1 MKILFDLSDRTETYS
16 SVTIYAARILAGFR
30 ANKYTGITLLCHPG
44 TYDFFRNN
52 FPEYPCIKAHT
63 DKGNFITIGYKW
75 SKQINNIA
83 CDLVLSCKGWMSFL
97 FTRRKIVQIVHDIQQ
112 LKTDHGKTLWKYRI
126 FWPIFLLRSYRII
139 TISDFVRQ
147 DIHKT
152 YPFIPLSKMEV
163 IHNSVIMEKPK
174 EKRNPVSE
182 KYLLYISRLVDYK
195 NIITLLRAF
204 NLLKDEISHKLV
216 IIGKPTDYWK
226 DMAVPFIKKN
236 SLESRIIH
244 IDNPVREEG
253 IIQYYSSA
261 DLFVHPSLMEGF
273 GYPPIEAAILETPV
287 LSSKETALYETTMG
301 LLNYYEPANDE
312 KAMARQIKRL
322 LQNPPSLEKRKEIS
336 DTLQKQYDYRLQ
348 AKKIYEYLLNIY
360 HHR

>member
-1 MKILFDLSDRTETYS
+1 M
-16 SVTIYAARILAGFR
+16 
-30 ANKYTGITLLCHPG
+30 
-44 TYDFFRNN
+44 
-52 FPEYPCIKAHT
+52 
-63 DKGNFITIGYKW
+63 
-75 SKQINNIA
+75 
-83 CDLVLSCKGWMSFL
+83 
-97 FTRRKIVQIVHDIQQ
+97 
-112 LKTDHGKTLWKYRI
+112 
-126 FWPIFLLRSYRII
+126 
-139 TISDFVRQ
+139 
-147 DIHKT
+147 
-152 YPFIPLSKMEV
+152 
-163 IHNSVIMEKPK
+163 
-174 EKRNPVSE
+174 
-182 KYLLYISRLVDYK
+182 YISRLVDYK

-244 IDNPVREEG
+244 IDNPVREEE

-312 KAMARQIKRL
+312 KAMARQMRAIVYSSIGALTHTRNG
-322 LQNPPSLEKRKEIS
+322 Q
-336 DTLQKQYDYRLQ
+336 
-348 AKKIYEYLLNIY
+348 
-360 HHR
+360 